1 MRISDWSSDVCSSDL
16 KRLPGGFRET
26 DLVPREELAIDLE
39 ERCGDRPTTVAD
51 IDLGVRSKAFSMTDR
66 TVAPHDGDQLM
77 MRVETQTACAREG
90 RFDLAWDIE
99 KVLRLQRSG
108 AAAGRNLLHVA
119 MTTFRAWEAA
129 AFRSEEH
136 TSELQSLMRIS
147 YHAFCLK

>member
-1 MRISDWSSDVCSSDL
+1 MIR
-16 KRLPGGFRET
+16 RPPGSTRTDTLCPYTTLFRS
-26 DLVPREELAIDLE
+26 
-39 ERCGDRPTTVAD
+39 

-99 KVLRLQRSG
+99 KVLLLQRSG

-119 MTTFRAWEAA
+119 LTTFRAWEAA
-129 AFRSEEH
+129 AFEKVSSATRMSSSADRKSTRLNSSH
-136 TSELQSLMRIS
+136 
-147 YHAFCLK
+147 YC